1 MPLLSMPKAAPAKRY
16 AQRTRFYCAKLVKMC
31 RGLAV
36 KRVIPCVVRSQ
47 AASGA
52 AAAQREAGAGSH
64 DSIAAAAA
72 AGVKAATEGK

>member
-1 MPLLSMPKAAPAKRY
+1 MVHL
-16 AQRTRFYCAKLVKMC
+16 
-31 RGLAV
+31 
-36 KRVIPCVVRSQ
+36 Q

-52 AAAQREAGAGSH
+52 AAAQREAGVGTH

>member
-1 MPLLSMPKAAPAKRY
+1 M
-16 AQRTRFYCAKLVKMC
+16 F